1 MVNQSRIKLSI
12 LVPTIGRT
20 IELSALLH
28 SILDAKLSFPYEI
41 VLIDQN
47 PIGYLDEVLNNYR
60 NKLPI
65 KHHVVKFKGLSKAKN
80 YGVKV
85 SCGSFIC
92 FPDDD
97 CKIFPD
103 TFLNAFSL
111 IEKENA
117 DLVFG
122 KCIDENR
129 ADSVLRFQ
137 KKQYILNHHNMLGGF
152 VEATVVCKRVV
163 FMNFEFDEN
172 MGAGTFFGAEEGFDW
187 LYRILSHSN
196 LKAVFSPEIT
206 FFHPQVIVSKGDI
219 SALNRVFKYR
229 CGTAYLCQ
237 KHSFNKRY
245 FSRVFLSFLAYL
257 FYFFIN
263 KNKSEYYKTE
273 WMALQIGKIFA
284 KKNISSLKKDSFSSR
299 E

>member
-47 PIGYLDEVLNNYR
+47 SIGYLDEVLNNYR

-103 TFLNAFSL
+103 TFLNAFFL
-111 IEKENA
+111 LEKENA

-152 VEATVVCKRVV
+152 VEATVVCKRDV

-206 FFHPQVIVSKGDI
+206 FYHPQVIVSKGDI

-229 CGTAYLCQ
+229 CGTAYLCH
-237 KHSFNKRY
+237 KHHFAGKYYKR
-245 FSRVFLSFLAYL
+245 LIMAYAASKL
-257 FYFFIN
+257 YCFTD
-263 KNKSEYYKTE
+263 KEKARYYKTE
-273 WMALQIGKIFA
+273 FLALQLGKIFA
-284 KKNISSLKKDSFSSR
+284 EKYL
-299 E
+299 